1 MSGLDLSLRPPPL
14 DLGATHVRLWLG
26 KLPRDYRSAFGEDVP
41 QSDEEALAGLSEQLG
56 ASSTRGYAEI
66 VMRHAPVIAAMGRP
80 RRVRLL
86 SWLTQMCWPD
96 ADKILRALSDVAAGE
111 SGGSAGGRA
120 KVAPLF
126 LSDIEVVAGVNRRRQ
141 VRAVASRRTVE
152 SVDVGLHEFAD
163 AFGPQSQGAI

>member
-14 DLGATHVRLWLG
+14 DLSVEHVRGWLG
-26 KLPRDYRSAFGEDVP
+26 KLPRDYRGAFGDDIP
-41 QSDEEALAGLSEQLG
+41 PSDEESLANLSEQLV

-66 VMRHAPVIAAMGRP
+66 VLRHAPVIAAMGRP

-96 ADKILRALSDVAAGE
+96 ADKILRALSDVSGGE
-111 SGGSAGGRA
+111 TGGSAGGRA

-126 LSDIEVVAGVNRRRQ
+126 LSDLEVVAGVNRRRE
-141 VRAVASRRTVE
+141 VRAVANRRTVE

-163 AFGPQSQGAI
+163 AFGPQTQGAL